1 MKLCRIIPLAMLCIF
16 SCTTAD
22 TVEYTPSK
30 EDNAALLSSISSI
43 NSNAPSYYDMTFT
56 IEGLLNNQK
65 YKLNGNAQLD
75 AKLDLMCLSLT
86 DFIFKSPIS
95 TMFSNNNEVIM
106 YFPSEKRLF
115 KYAKS
120 SFDLKALWNIDLDYE
135 IVRILASCKIP
146 LIADYKIKESV
157 VSTDG
162 KTSYLILE
170 NKRYYETIS
179 FKNNI
184 PDKIKIIDK
193 TDRGETDFHLLA
205 VKKYNESLIYR
216 KISVLSKKIN
226 LEISINSIKINS
238 PIKVK
243 TINDIKIPMDVV
255 LINR

>member
-1 MKLCRIIPLAMLCIF
+1 MLCIL
-16 SCTTAD
+16 SCATAD
-22 TVEYTPSK
+22 TVEYTQSGSNP
-30 EDNAALLSSISSI
+30 ALLNSVSLI
-43 NSNAPSYYDMTFT
+43 NDNAPSYYDMTFT

-65 YKLNGNAQLD
+65 YKLTGNAQLD

-95 TMFSNNNEVIM
+95 TMFSSNNEIVM
-106 YFPSEKRLF
+106 YFPSEKKLF

-120 SFDLKALWNIDLDYE
+120 SFDLQTLWNINLDYD

-157 VSTDG
+157 ASTDG

-179 FKNNI
+179 FKNDI

-193 TDRGETDFHLLA
+193 NDRNETEFHLLA
-205 VKKYNESLIYR
+205 MKKYNETLIYR
-216 KISVLSKKIN
+216 KISVLSKKLN
-226 LEISINSIKINS
+226 FDISINSIKVNT
-238 PIKVK
+238 PLKVK
-243 TINDIKIPMDVV
+243 TINDIKIPADVV
-255 LINR
+255 SMSR